1 MNYILFGSEEFL
13 INQRVKKMIKS
24 FFDNEEPN
32 IFRSDYLEVGVDEC
46 NSSLEEVGLGFFSK
60 KVVILDN
67 ADFLSVDKERKKV
80 EGYKLEKLI
89 NNLNANDEEILMIF
103 ITKKDSLLKRSEVVK
118 LIEKIGKIYSFP
130 AIKKNDFLSYIRK
143 YFEMNGFEIDD
154 IALKL
159 ISENVGTDLYLF
171 SNEAKKLM
179 LYSSDKVIDRKDV
192 EDICSINISDN
203 VFELS
208 NAILSRN
215 FEKIF
220 KIYNDLIIR
229 NIEPITLISFLCTN
243 FIFYD
248 EILFLA
254 KSGRSNEEIASMLS
268 ANPYR
273 VQISL
278 KNLKNY
284 NSNKIA
290 KILNDLFKLDKDI
303 KLGKVDR
310 FFAFEMFLTSL

>member
-1 MNYILFGSEEFL
+1 MF
-13 INQRVKKMIKS
+13 
-24 FFDNEEPN
+24 
-32 IFRSDYLEVGVDEC
+32 
-46 NSSLEEVGLGFFSK
+46 
-60 KVVILDN
+60 
-67 ADFLSVDKERKKV
+67 
-80 EGYKLEKLI
+80 
-89 NNLNANDEEILMIF
+89 
-103 ITKKDSLLKRSEVVK
+103 
-118 LIEKIGKIYSFP
+118 
-130 AIKKNDFLSYIRK
+130 
-143 YFEMNGFEIDD
+143 
-154 IALKL
+154 
-159 ISENVGTDLYLF
+159 
-171 SNEAKKLM
+171 
-179 LYSSDKVIDRKDV
+179 YSSDKVIDRKDV

-284 NSNKIA
+284 NTNKIA

-303 KLGKVDR
+303 KLGNVDR

>member
-13 INQRVKKMIKS
+13 INQRVKKIVKS
-24 FFDNEEPN
+24 FFDNDEIN
-32 IFRSDYLEVGVDEC
+32 ILKSDYLEVGIDVC
-46 NSSLEEVGLGFFSK
+46 NSALEEVGLGFFSK
-60 KVVILDN
+60 KAIILDN

-80 EGYKLEKLI
+80 DSYKLEKLLA
-89 NNLNANDEEILMIF
+89 NLNANDENILMIF

-130 AIKKNDFLSYIRK
+130 IIKKADFLTYIKK
-143 YFEMNGFEIDD
+143 YFEMNGYDVDEN
-154 IALKL
+154 ALKL

-179 LYSSDKVIDRKDV
+179 LYSKNKIINKKDV
-192 EDICSINISDN
+192 EEICSINISDN

-208 NAILSRN
+208 NAILARN

-220 KIYNDLIIR
+220 KIYNDLMTR
-229 NIEPITLISFLCTN
+229 NVEPITLISFLTTN

-248 EILFLA
+248 EIMFL
-254 KSGRSNEEIASMLS
+254 SNNGRSNEEIASLLS

-278 KNLKNY
+278 KSLKNY
-284 NSNKIA
+284 NSDKIA
-290 KILNDLFKLDKDI
+290 KILNDLYRLDKDI
-303 KLGKVDR
+303 KLGNIDR